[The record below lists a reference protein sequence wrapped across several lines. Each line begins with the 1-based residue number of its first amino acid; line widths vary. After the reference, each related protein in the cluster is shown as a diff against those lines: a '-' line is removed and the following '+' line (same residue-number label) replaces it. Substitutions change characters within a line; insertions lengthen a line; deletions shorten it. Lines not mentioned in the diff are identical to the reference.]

1 MVSNSISFQ
10 DGTFDSYSLTA
21 ESDLIKIDCY
31 LLGSPAGG
39 TGTECS
45 HTIKGE
51 KIAEFL
57 AASIIANTDELRELA
72 AKFSAT
78 EWREIHSKIQQFQ
91 TDVWVWNETNWDD

>member
-1 MVSNSISFQ
+1 MNNSISFQ

-21 ESDLIKIDCY
+21 DLDMIKIDCY

-51 KIAEFL
+51 RISKFLTASNIA
-57 AASIIANTDELRELA
+57 STHELRELA
-72 AKFSAT
+72 AKFSGI

>member
-1 MVSNSISFQ
+1 MSDSITFQ
-10 DGTFDSYSLTA
+10 DGTFDSYSLTV
-21 ESDLIKIDCY
+21 ELDMIKIDCY

-45 HTIKGE
+45 HRIKGE

-57 AASIIANTDELRELA
+57 AATNFATSNELRGRA
-72 AKFSAT
+72 AKFSAK
-78 EWREIHSKIQQFQ
+78 EWREIHSKIQEFQ

>member
-10 DGTFDSYSLTA
+10 DGTFDSYSLTV
-21 ESDLIKIDCY
+21 ETDLIKIDCY

-51 KIAEFL
+51 KIAEFF
-57 AASIIANTDELRELA
+57 AATNLTSTDELRELA
-72 AKFSAT
+72 AKFSAL
-78 EWREIHSKIQQFQ
+78 E
-91 TDVWVWNETNWDD
+91 

>member
-1 MVSNSISFQ
+1 VSDSISFQ
-10 DGTFDSYSLTA
+10 DGTFDSYSLTV
-21 ESDLIKIDCY
+21 ELDMIKIDCY
-31 LLGSPAGG
+31 LLGSPTGG

-57 AASIIANTDELRELA
+57 AATNISTSNELRERA
-72 AKFSAT
+72 AKFSAQQ
-78 EWREIHSKIQQFQ
+78 WREIHSKIQEFQ